1 LVTPPHSLKDSE
13 SAEGG
18 VSAISAKQ
26 TQATLEFLASLFPR
40 NALSAMQY
48 AQGVSVS
55 SPNPGTV
62 FDGVILDLPGKP
74 KTLYIDGK
82 NAENMNLRER

>member
-1 LVTPPHSLKDSE
+1 MVTPPLSIEDS
-13 SAEGG
+13 EGG

-26 TQATLEFLASLFPR
+26 AEATLEFLTTLFPR
-40 NALSAMQY
+40 NALSAMPY

-55 SPNPGTV
+55 SPNLGTV
-62 FDGVILDLPGKP
+62 FDGVVLDLPERT

-82 NAENMNLRER
+82 NAQQVNLRER